1 MEQSERLKQLLLDI
15 DAQIKAERARRP
27 PGDRRRVHQG
37 PPQGMDERRA
47 QPDRRGRARAQQQ
60 KLGNPRTSA
69 KIEVQQ

>member
-47 QPDRRGRARAQQQ
+47 QPDRRGRARAQQVAVI
-60 KLGNPRTSA
+60 N
-69 KIEVQQ
+69 IERVSKQQPV